1 MCVFVFESVS
11 TIVLELWLS
20 VRYIQTGD
28 ARREFSPIS
37 SSSVVSGIESSGT
50 SRCASVAKHMK
61 AAWWGGGRGVES
73 VCIWSVSPTQG
84 HTERESERREGGRQK
99 HTPRIGTFAFA

>member
-61 AAWWGGGRGVES
+61 AAWWGGEGVLKTKEN
-73 VCIWSVSPTQG
+73 
-84 HTERESERREGGRQK
+84 
-99 HTPRIGTFAFA
+99 